1 MSVAGGTV
9 VVVVV
14 VVVEDVVVGA
24 VVAVAVSEVVED
36 VFRGRAIVDRSKP
49 GGALAGF
56 RFEVLAV
63 FFDSE
68 EAVTNT
74 DGVEADGT
82 VAEGSSSCSTALGN
96 L

>member
-1 MSVAGGTV
+1 MSVAGGT

-24 VVAVAVSEVVED
+24 VVAVAVSVVVED
-36 VFRGRAIVDRSKP
+36 VVFRGRAIVDRSKP